1 MEEYGISGPTCGM
14 MFSWTGPL
22 NERGDSCGNPK
33 GLNSE
38 ACDQPEFFSWLFARN
53 LCSVKLQRWNLWRCR
68 IDGCFHGLH
77 FTG

>member
-53 LCSVKLQRWNLWRCR
+53 L
-68 IDGCFHGLH
+68 
-77 FTG
+77 